1 MKIQIHDDHWRLRL
15 DEDELAA
22 LCVGETITCRSR
34 LPRGLSISFFLRAH
48 DHTDATVR
56 GESDGW
62 HVDVPRAPVVELQSR
77 LPDRDGL
84 SFDLAHDPAV
94 AFRLRL
100 QVDVHDSKRRR
111 RAASAAA

>member
-1 MKIQIHDDHWRLRL
+1 MKIQLQEDQWRLRL